1 MHLCRLNNA
10 FEINEFCLYA
20 FVISVKLVVSNNTLV
35 DLHAELSWR
44 HLPTRHT
51 DIFTLL
57 FSETFRSFLEESCGK
72 SAAKVGLM
80 ENTAYCQTE
89 IIENARNFCRI

>member
-1 MHLCRLNNA
+1 M
-10 FEINEFCLYA
+10 
-20 FVISVKLVVSNNTLV
+20 ISVKLVVSNNTLV

-89 IIENARNFCRI
+89 IIENARNLMENLNGLMTGKSIRIYLGK